1 MIRLASLILILIG
14 LYGVFSTRNV
24 IKILIGI
31 NIMELGVNIFIVSV
45 GFVNGGLAPILT
57 AGSFSSAMNFVD
69 PLVQALVL
77 TSIVIGLGITG
88 LGLVFAR
95 KIHLKHGTYNLNEI
109 GGGDD
114 D

>member
-24 IKILIGI
+24 IKILVGI
-31 NIMELGVNIFIVSV
+31 NIMELGLNIFIISL

-57 AGSFSSAMNFVD
+57 SGSFSTAMKFVD
-69 PLVQALVL
+69 PLAQAIVL
-77 TSIVIGLGITG
+77 TSIVIGLGITA

-95 KIHLKHGTYNLNEI
+95 KIHVKYGTYDLGEI
-109 GGGDD
+109 GGGSDD
-114 D
+114 

>member
-14 LYGVFSTRNV
+14 LYGIFSTRNV
-24 IKILIGI
+24 IKILIGV

-57 AGSFSSAMNFVD
+57 IENSNATLNFVD
-69 PLVQALVL
+69 PLPQALVL
-77 TSIVIGLGITG
+77 TSIVIGLGITA

-95 KIHLKHGTYNLNEI
+95 KIHKKYGTYDLSKI
-109 GGGDD
+109 GGGSDD
-114 D
+114 

>member
-1 MIRLASLILILIG
+1 MIRITSLILILIG
-14 LYGVFSTRNV
+14 IYGIFSTRNV

-57 AGSFSSAMNFVD
+57 SENVSTYMNFVD
-69 PLVQALVL
+69 PLPQALVL
-77 TSIVIGLGITG
+77 TSIVIGLGITA

-95 KIHLKHGTYNLNEI
+95 RIHKKYGTYDLSKI
-109 GGGDD
+109 GGEGNA
-114 D
+114 